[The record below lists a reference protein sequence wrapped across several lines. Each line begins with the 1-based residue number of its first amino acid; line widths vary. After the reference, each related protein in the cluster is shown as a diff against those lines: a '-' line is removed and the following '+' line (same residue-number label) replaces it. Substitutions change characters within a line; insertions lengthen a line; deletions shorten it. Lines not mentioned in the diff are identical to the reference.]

1 MKEARLAQ
9 EQRILGTTAGG
20 NTYMITLPKPWIAQ
34 LGLKKGD
41 ALTLVQIGSGIYFY
55 PAHERKSTTARTQL
69 KVEER
74 FSGEALTRALIS
86 LYIAGFDAIDVE
98 GNFTEERRQA
108 IRHTAQRLIGEI
120 LQETGEKI
128 VVQALRDPQVLSV
141 RELLKYIYD
150 NAEEM
155 LKEAAN
161 ALLEGNKRKAARVIQ
176 QDERV
181 DRFFLRLSRQLYA
194 ALRDPLAEVER
205 AISRVDFFN
214 IHMVARQL
222 ERVADHAVKIAR
234 EAQALMEQER
244 KLPAELATGIATVQD
259 EVQRLLAQAMRAFT
273 HLDGK
278 EAHEALGTLN
288 SIERLVNK
296 LDGRVLD
303 LKDPHLAIVVDSF
316 SRVKDYA
323 ANIAEV
329 ALNAEALKRG
339 SAKNGKGYEG

>member
-20 NTYMITLPKPWIAQ
+20 NTYMITLPKRWIDQ
-34 LGLKKGD
+34 LELKKGD
-41 ALTLVQIGSGIYFY
+41 ALTLVQVGSGIYFY
-55 PAHERKSTTARTQL
+55 PARPRESAPARTQL
-69 KVEER
+69 KVEEKL
-74 FSGEALTRALIS
+74 SGEALARALIS
-86 LYIAGFDAIDVE
+86 LYIAGLDVIE
-98 GNFTEERRQA
+98 VVGSLSDEQRKI
-108 IRHTAQRLIGEI
+108 IRDTAQRLIGEI
-120 LQETGEKI
+120 LQETDRRLLI
-128 VVQALRDPQVLSV
+128 QTLRDPQVLSV
-141 RELLKYIYD
+141 PQLLEYIYE

-155 LKEAAN
+155 LKEASN
-161 ALLEGNKRKAARVIQ
+161 ALLEADPKKASRVIER
-176 QDERV
+176 DERV

-214 IHMVARQL
+214 THLVARQL
-222 ERVADHAVKIAR
+222 ERIADHAVKIAR
-234 EAQALMEQER
+234 EAQALMEQDR
-244 KLPAELATGIATVQD
+244 KLPSDLATGIATVRD
-259 EVQRLLAQAMRAFT
+259 DVQRLLAQAMRAFT

-278 EAHEALGTLN
+278 EAHEALGALN

-296 LDGRVLD
+296 LDERVLD

-316 SRVKDYA
+316 RRVKDYA

-339 SAKNGKGYEG
+339 SSKNVRE